1 MSPEEERGAWRTTV
15 RMLDGLCGM
24 ADGLVLD
31 PLILA
36 LTDSKCRAEGAQFH
50 PREEERLRRL
60 LTRDD
65 VLGNAHLIVSDA
77 ENIYPEE
84 KARTLKVLQEMHK
97 EVGEQFER
105 YRAEVSILDEGP
117 GSPA

>member
-1 MSPEEERGAWRTTV
+1 MGRGRSSKAWRKTV

-36 LTDSKCRAEGAQFH
+36 LTDAKGRAEEDRLSRPEGAAAA
-50 PREEERLRRL
+50 PTPGE
-60 LTRDD
+60 
-65 VLGNAHLIVSDA
+65 AAS
-77 ENIYPEE
+77 
-84 KARTLKVLQEMHK
+84 K
-97 EVGEQFER
+97 EADEQFER
-105 YRAEVSILDEGP
+105 YRAEAGIPDEGP